1 MASGNHPPHTMTRNG
16 KIARLPRQLR
26 EQLNRRIDNG
36 EQGVSLVDWLNRQPG
51 VIRTLNEHFDGRLI
65 NEQNL
70 SDWKQGGFLE
80 WQRHQDTLE
89 WVRTL
94 SGEAEQIA
102 EDAGVMPV
110 SDQLSSIVSVT
121 LGKMLRTFAEGPP
134 PDAASRKEFLELLR
148 ELARLRRE
156 DREASRERRYLE
168 TCGISSVR
176 RRLAAAAEA

>member
-1 MASGNHPPHTMTRNG
+1 MTRNG
-16 KIARLPRQLR
+16 KIARLPRKIR
-26 EQLNRRIDNG
+26 EQLNRRLDDG
-36 EQGVSLVDWLNRQPG
+36 EQAISLVEWLNRQPE
-51 VIRTLNEHFDGRLI
+51 VIQVINEHFDGRLI

-80 WQRHQDTLE
+80 WLRHQETCE
-89 WVRTL
+89 WVHTL
-94 SGEAEQIA
+94 SGQADQLADE
-102 EDAGVMPV
+102 AGVMPV

-121 LGKMLRTFAEGPP
+121 LGKMIRNFADGPLT
-134 PDAASRKEFLELLR
+134 DAASRKEFLDLLR